1 MLRPCGELICREYDY
16 TAIHIHPSSFFIV
29 DELLKMAKLKV
40 IQINKDVG
48 GPSVAAMMDLFKK
61 IVQTKNLIIWGDL
74 NEEDLKLIQDQLP
87 ATGVYL
93 HIVAEDIAH
102 ANNLLQTISPSA

>member
-1 MLRPCGELICREYDY
+1 
-16 TAIHIHPSSFFIV
+16 
-29 DELLKMAKLKV
+29 MAKLKV

-48 GPSVAAMMDLFKK
+48 GPSVAEMMDLFKK

-74 NEEDLKLIQDQLP
+74 NEEDLKRIQDQLP

-93 HIVAEDIAH
+93 HIVAKSITQ
-102 ANNLLQTISPSA
+102 ANHLLQTISRST